1 MDFEA
6 YREMDATA
14 MAAAVVRGKTTPV
27 ELLECAIAR
36 ADSVNPMLNA
46 IVGRRDAAAR
56 GRAQREPAGPLAGV
70 PFLTKDLHQEI
81 EGEPYAW
88 GCRALKEAGVRADA
102 HTEIVRR
109 WLAAGL
115 VPFGRTNTPELGGK
129 GLTEPEAF
137 GPARN
142 PWNPE
147 HTPGGSSGGAAVAVA
162 AGIVPVAG
170 ANDGG
175 GSIRIPA
182 SSCGL
187 FGLKPGRR
195 RMWVGSTCAELSQ
208 GTSVNHVVS
217 RSVRD
222 SAAVL
227 DATYAL
233 QPPVPDSGAAAERS
247 WTAAVTAPPAPLRIA
262 FSTRSPIGTPVHA
275 ECRKAVEDAARLL
288 ESLGHRVEETEPAL
302 DGAQLARDWLAL
314 WVAHVA
320 ATVDRIKALTGAG
333 GAGFEVDTRAMAAL
347 GHVQSAAAYVKA
359 RERRGSYQR
368 AMRDFHQRYD
378 LYMTPTVARPP
389 PRIGEMATPGW
400 QRAVLRGVLTLRA
413 MRVLTLTGM
422 VDSMLQDNLCW
433 IPFTQ
438 LANLTGAPAM
448 SVPLH
453 WTGEGLPVGVQFNA
467 PEGGEGALLSL
478 AGQLEQAQPW
488 FHRVPGE
495 TGV

>member
-6 YREMDATA
+6 YRKMDATA
-14 MAAAVVRGKTTPV
+14 MAVAIACGRTTPL

-36 ADSVNPMLNA
+36 ADNINPVLNA

-56 GRAQREPAGPLAGV
+56 RQAERDLTGPLAGV

-88 GCRALKEAGVRADA
+88 GCRGLKEAGVRADA
-102 HTEIVRR
+102 HAEIVRR

-142 PWNPE
+142 PWHPG

-195 RMWVGSTCAELSQ
+195 RIWVGSTYAELSQ

-227 DATYAL
+227 DATYASQL
-233 QPPVPDSGAAAERS
+233 PALDADAPGARS
-247 WTAAVTAPPAPLRIA
+247 WTAAVTASPGPLRIA
-262 FSTRSPIGTPVHA
+262 FSTRSPLDTPVHA
-275 ECRKAVEDAARLL
+275 ECRKAVEDAAGLL
-288 ESLGHRVEETEPAL
+288 ESLGHQVEETEPAL

-320 ATVDRIKALTGAG
+320 ATVDRIKALTGTG
-333 GAGFEVDTRAMAAL
+333 GAGFELDTRAMAAL
-347 GHVQSAAAYVKA
+347 GKVHTAADYVKA
-359 RERRGSYQR
+359 RERRGRYQR
-368 AMRDFHQRYD
+368 AMHDFHQRYD

-400 QRAVLRGVLTLRA
+400 QRAVLRGVLALRA
-413 MRVLTLTGM
+413 MRVLTQTGM
-422 VDSMLQDNLCW
+422 VDQILQDNLSW

-495 TGV
+495 TGA